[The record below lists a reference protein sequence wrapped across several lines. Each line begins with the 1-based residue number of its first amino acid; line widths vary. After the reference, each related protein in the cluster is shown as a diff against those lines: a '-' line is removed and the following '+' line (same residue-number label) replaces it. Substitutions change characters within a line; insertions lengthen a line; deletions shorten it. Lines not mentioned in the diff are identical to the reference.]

1 MATLAC
7 TIDATGI
14 SAPSYNDIF
23 TSLQNSYWSIYGS
36 DAVLTPDSQDGQL
49 LATFAQ
55 AISDCNQ
62 ATINVYNSFSP
73 AKAQGAALS
82 SNVKINGLNRQV
94 SSNSTVDVLI
104 VGQANSPIA
113 SGIVEDPAGNSWNL
127 PAIVS
132 IPGSGQIIVTATC
145 QTAGA
150 ISLASGVALKIST
163 PTLGWQSA
171 TTSDSAAEGAPVE
184 ADARLRI
191 RQASSTALPSLTI
204 LEGVLGG
211 VASIPG
217 VTRYAAY
224 ENDTDTTDANGLPS
238 HSMSIVVEGGDA
250 TAIATVIATKKA
262 PGTGTY
268 GTTTE
273 TVIDTYQVIHNI
285 NFFRPTDVPITVQIN
300 LRKLSGYTTAI
311 GAEIQSAVAAAI
323 NSLSIGGD
331 VLVNKLYS
339 FANLPGTADGA
350 TFDISSI
357 LIARDLNAPAASNV
371 VIAFNEVAV
380 GLVGNITITA
390 T

>member
-14 SAPSYNDIF
+14 SAPSYSDIF

-49 LATFAQ
+49 LAVFAQ

-62 ATINVYNSFSP
+62 ATINVYNSYSP
-73 AKAQGAALS
+73 GKAQGAALS
-82 SNVKINGLNRQV
+82 SNVKINGLSRQV
-94 SSNSTVDVLI
+94 SSNSTVDVLL
-104 VGQANSPIA
+104 VGQAGSPIA
-113 SGIVEDPAGNSWNL
+113 NGILQDPAGNNWNL
-127 PAIVS
+127 PATVT
-132 IPGSGQIIVTATC
+132 IPVGGQITATATC

-150 ISLASGVALKIST
+150 IALASGVALKIST
-163 PTLGWQSA
+163 PTFGWQSA
-171 TTSDSAAEGAPVE
+171 TTSDSAAEGSPVE
-184 ADARLRI
+184 TDAGLRV

-211 VASIPG
+211 VASIAG

-268 GTTTE
+268 GTTSE

-285 NFFRPTDVPITVQIN
+285 NFFRPTDVPIIVQIN
-300 LRKLSGYTTAI
+300 LKKLSGYTTAI
-311 GAEIQSAVAAAI
+311 GAEIQSAVVAAI
-323 NSLSIGGD
+323 NALSIGGD

-357 LIARDLNAPAASNV
+357 MIARDLNAPAASNV

>member
-55 AISDCNQ
+55 AINDCNQ
-62 ATINVYNSFSP
+62 ATISVYNSFSP

-94 SSNSTVDVLI
+94 SSNSTVDVTI
-104 VGQANSPIA
+104 TGVAGSVIAN
-113 SGIVEDPAGNSWNL
+113 GIVQDSLKNKWDLPASVMIPPAGQ
-127 PAIVS
+127 IV
-132 IPGSGQIIVTATC
+132 VTATC
-145 QTAGA
+145 ETAGA
-150 ISLASGVALKIST
+150 INAAIGTVTQIVT
-163 PTLGWQSA
+163 PTFGWQTVTNA
-171 TTSDSAAEGAPVE
+171 SAAAPGAPVE
-184 ADARLRI
+184 TDAGLRV

-211 VASIPG
+211 VAAVAG

-224 ENDTDTTDANGLPS
+224 ENDTDTTDSDGLPS

-250 TAIATVIATKKA
+250 TEIATVIATKKA

-268 GTTTE
+268 GTTSE

-285 NFFRPTDVPITVQIN
+285 KFFRPTDVPITVQIN
-300 LRKLSGYTTAI
+300 LVKLSGYTSAI
-311 GAEIQSAVAAAI
+311 GDEIKSAVANAI
-323 NSLSIGGD
+323 SNLAIGGD

-380 GLVGNITITA
+380 GLVGNINITA

>member
-55 AISDCNQ
+55 AINDCNQ
-62 ATINVYNSFSP
+62 ATIAVYNSYSP
-73 AKAQGAALS
+73 AKAQGVALS

-94 SSNSTVDVLI
+94 SSNSTVDVLL
-104 VGQANSPIA
+104 VGQAGSTIA
-113 SGIVEDPAGNSWNL
+113 SGILQDPSGNNWNL
-127 PAIVS
+127 PES
-132 IPGSGQIIVTATC
+132 ITIPSGGQITATATC

-163 PTLGWQSA
+163 PTFGWQSA
-171 TTSDSAAEGAPVE
+171 TTSDNAALGSPVE
-184 ADARLRI
+184 TDAGLRI

-211 VASIPG
+211 VASIAG

-268 GTTTE
+268 GTTSE
-273 TVIDTYQVIHNI
+273 AVIDTYQVIHNI
-285 NFFRPTDVPITVQIN
+285 NFFRPTDVPIIVQIN
-300 LRKLSGYTTAI
+300 LRKLSGYTSAI

-323 NSLSIGGD
+323 NALSIGGD